1 MRLATCD
8 PQFQALKP
16 IRYTL
21 RFPAPHT
28 HYVEVEASIPTA
40 GRTDVEVYMAMWTPG
55 SYLIREYER
64 NVEAVTAANGTTA
77 LAVEKSRKNRWK
89 ITTGGAPTFITVTD
103 RAARA
108 HEVKVELPAAWKG
121 VQTPLMPVAGA
132 VNTFRAEDFDT
143 PIDSPI
149 ILGNPVV
156 REFTVD
162 GKKHALVLEGDT
174 SLFDADRA
182 AADSKK
188 IVEAGRNVMG
198 PLLYPHY
205 TPDRFYQVMSE
216 AAGSDLKGWF
226 AKAAESTDELDYTE
240 ALDFYGLRFRPTD
253 TRNARAFIGGGTR
266 NDAGHRGRPQRGR

>member
-40 GRTDVEVYMAMWTPG
+40 GRPDVEVYMATWTPG

-64 NVEAVTAANGTTA
+64 HVEAVTAANGA
-77 LAVEKSRKNRWK
+77 APLAVEKSRKNRWK
-89 ITTGGAPTFITVTD
+89 ITTGGARTVTLRYKVYSREMTVRNNWVEAGFAMINGAPTFITVTD
-103 RAARA
+103 RAARP
-108 HEVKVELPAAWKG
+108 HEVKVEPPAAWKG
-121 VQTPLMPVAGA
+121 AVIAFLLDAKIRKGSSSQRTLDTGMQWALQRYSGA
-132 VNTFRAEDFDT
+132 K
-143 PIDSPI
+143 
-149 ILGNPVV
+149 G
-156 REFTVD
+156 
-162 GKKHALVLEGDT
+162 
-174 SLFDADRA
+174 
-182 AADSKK
+182 
-188 IVEAGRNVMG
+188 
-198 PLLYPHY
+198 Y
-205 TPDRFYQVMSE
+205 TPDQFYQVMSE

-240 ALDFYGLRFRPTD
+240 A
-253 TRNARAFIGGGTR
+253 RAFIGGGTR